1 MNIILPSFEFSDSAK
16 THVPNLLFGLCAAR
30 EVSSEAL
37 STIVEARK
45 SFALEAIRSASSEI
59 RQNMKT
65 FQSFFSDH
73 GFQCPLPSQLRSIEK
88 KGFPRISPF
97 VVTLLLCEMTNGVL
111 MGLQD
116 LDNINGGL
124 IYDIAQDGESFE
136 GFRSNEHLICKN
148 GEIVIRDSQA
158 IIASYFQ
165 GPDQRTSVAP
175 RTVSLL
181 FYVFGAPN
189 LARSAFDH
197 TLQMAVNIL
206 TPIAEEVDMAI
217 FEN

>member
-1 MNIILPSFEFSDSAK
+1 MSILPPFKFSDSIKAY
-16 THVPNLLFGLCAAR
+16 VPNVLFGLCAAR

-37 STIVEARK
+37 STIIEARK
-45 SFALEAIRSASSEI
+45 PKAPEAIRSAPSEI

-97 VVTLLLCEMTNGVL
+97 VDTLLLCEMTNGVL
-111 MGLQD
+111 MGVQD
-116 LDNINGGL
+116 LDSINGGL

-136 GFRSNEHLICKN
+136 GFRSKEPLICKN
-148 GEIVIRDSQA
+148 GEIIIRDSLA
-158 IIASYFQ
+158 MLASYFQ
-165 GPDQRTSVAP
+165 GPDQRTSLTY

-181 FYVFGAPN
+181 FYIFGAPN
-189 LARSAFDH
+189 LARSAFDAA
-197 TLQMAVNIL
+197 LQMAVDIF
-206 TPIAEEVDMAI
+206 TPATEEVDMAI
-217 FEN
+217 FES

>member
-1 MNIILPSFEFSDSAK
+1 MSILPPFKFSDNIK
-16 THVPNLLFGLCAAR
+16 LYLPNVLFGLCAAR

-37 STIVEARK
+37 STLVEARK
-45 SFALEAIRSASSEI
+45 PKALEAIRSALPEI
-59 RQNMKT
+59 RQNMEA
-65 FQSFFSDH
+65 FQSFFSDY

-97 VVTLLLCEMTNGVL
+97 VDTLLLCEMTNGVL
-111 MGLQD
+111 MGVQD
-116 LDNINGGL
+116 LDSINGGL

-136 GFRSNEHLICKN
+136 GFRSKEPLICRN
-148 GEIVIRDSQA
+148 GEIIIRDSQA

-165 GPDQRTSVAP
+165 GPDQRTSLTS

-189 LARSAFDH
+189 LARSAFDDA
-197 TLQMAVNIL
+197 LQMAVNIL
-206 TPIAEEVDMAI
+206 TLVAEEVDMAI

>member
-1 MNIILPSFEFSDSAK
+1 MSILPPFKFSDSIK
-16 THVPNLLFGLCAAR
+16 IYVPNVLFGLCAAR

-37 STIVEARK
+37 STIIEARK
-45 SFALEAIRSASSEI
+45 PKALEAIRSALPEI
-59 RQNMKT
+59 RQNMEA

-97 VVTLLLCEMTNGVL
+97 VDTLLLCEMTNGVL
-111 MGLQD
+111 MGVQD
-116 LDNINGGL
+116 LASIHGGL

-136 GFRSNEHLICKN
+136 GFRSKEPLICKN
-148 GEIVIRDSQA
+148 GEIIIRDAQA

-165 GPDQRTSVAP
+165 GPDQRTSLTS

-189 LARSAFDH
+189 LARSAFDAA
-197 TLQMAVNIL
+197 LQMAVDIL
-206 TPIAEEVDMAI
+206 TPATEEVDMAI
-217 FEN
+217 FES

>member
-1 MNIILPSFEFSDSAK
+1 
-16 THVPNLLFGLCAAR
+16 VPNVLFGLCAAR

-37 STIVEARK
+37 GTIIEAHK
-45 SFALEAIRSASSEI
+45 PKALETIRSAPSEI
-59 RQNMKT
+59 RRSIKA
-65 FQSFFSDH
+65 FQSFFSDY

-97 VVTLLLCEMTNGVL
+97 VDTLLLCEMTNGVL
-111 MGLQD
+111 MGVQD
-116 LDNINGGL
+116 LDSINGGL
-124 IYDIAQDGESFE
+124 IYDIAQKGESFE
-136 GFRSNEHLICKN
+136 GFRSKEPLICKN

-165 GPDQRTSVAP
+165 GPDQRTSVTS

-189 LARSAFDH
+189 LARSAFDGA
-197 TLQMAVNIL
+197 LQMAVNIL
-206 TPIAEEVDMAI
+206 TPATEEVDTAI